1 MGVAHPPSRLL
12 LRAPVIV
19 AVLAATAVPIDVWSF
34 STVRMHFG
42 WFLSDAIMN
51 VAGYVPVGIVLGS
64 MGVTRATIIAVLMS
78 VGAEVLQL
86 GMAHRDPSLADI
98 ICNVA
103 GALVGIACA
112 VALRMETVFV
122 RLGRAAAFGAAATLL
137 FVVGKAWVSAAP
149 PLNLRG
155 VTGPGRLEAHWKL
168 DEETGRIARDS
179 SGHGLDAEFSTEPQ
193 RGNGIATYAPRFDG
207 TPTSPKAKPDAAFR
221 LVGSMTLAAWI
232 NASSF
237 PRDDAVIV
245 STFDHIE
252 NIRAGWQMDT
262 TIDRGPRVI
271 GFKLTGSCGSTM
283 ARYGATPLQ
292 PNVWYHVA
300 AAYDA
305 DRQQMHVYLNG
316 KLDDGD
322 LVGSVE
328 SWHRSSRFGAL
339 IGRRG
344 DLNGFEFSG
353 LINDVRVYSRAL
365 NVSEIADLAQRSPV
379 EHVRT
384 TDSAPAMVAL
394 AIRDSREC
402 RWSGEPED
410 ARLPAL
416 VVLAGISM
424 AILCVCGVTR
434 FMVAGLVAS
443 LAIGLLMF
451 YVSTP
456 TLPGFNLWAFPLTAL
471 AGALSVLASIRRG

>member
-1 MGVAHPPSRLL
+1 MGVARPSRLF

-42 WFLSDAIMN
+42 WFLSDAIVN
-51 VAGYVPVGIVLGS
+51 VAGYIPAGIVLAS
-64 MGVTRATIIAVLMS
+64 MGVARATLIAVLMS

-86 GMAHRDPSLADI
+86 GMVHRDPSVADI
-98 ICNVA
+98 FCNVG

-112 VALRMETVFV
+112 GALRIETVSV
-122 RLGRAAAFGAAATLL
+122 RLGRAVAFGAAVTCL
-137 FVVGKAWVSAAP
+137 FVIGKAWVSAGP
-149 PLNLRG
+149 PLNSRG
-155 VTGPGRLEAHWKL
+155 VTGAGRLEAHWKL

-179 SGHGLDAEFSTEPQ
+179 SGHGLDAEFSAEPQ
-193 RGNGIATYAPRFDG
+193 RGNGIATHAPRFDG
-207 TPTSPKAKPDAAFR
+207 TPTAPEAKPDAAFR

-245 STFDHIE
+245 STFEHFE

-271 GFKLTGSCGSTM
+271 GFKLTGSCGTTM
-283 ARYGATPLQ
+283 ARYGATPLH

-305 DRQQMHVYLNG
+305 HRQEMHVYLNG

-322 LVGSVE
+322 LVGRVE
-328 SWHRSSRFGAL
+328 SSHRSSRFGAL

-344 DLNGFEFSG
+344 DLDGFEFSG

-365 NVSEIADLAQRSPV
+365 NVSEIADLAQRSTV
-379 EHVRT
+379 ERVRP
-384 TDSAPAMVAL
+384 TDSAAPMVAL
-394 AIRDSREC
+394 AIRDNREC
-402 RWSGEPED
+402 GWSAEPED

-416 VVLAGISM
+416 VVLTGISV
-424 AILCVCGVTR
+424 AILCVWAVTG
-434 FMVAGLVAS
+434 FMVAGVVAS
-443 LAIGLLMF
+443 LVIGLVMF
-451 YVSTP
+451 SVSTP
-456 TLPGFNLWAFPLTAL
+456 TLPSFNLWAFPLTAL
-471 AGALSVLASIRRG
+471 AGALSVLASIRRE